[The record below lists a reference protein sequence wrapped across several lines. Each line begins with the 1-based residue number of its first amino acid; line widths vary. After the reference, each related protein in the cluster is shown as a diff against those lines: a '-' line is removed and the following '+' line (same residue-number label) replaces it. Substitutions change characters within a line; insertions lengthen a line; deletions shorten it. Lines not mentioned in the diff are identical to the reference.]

1 MILAID
7 IGNTNIVLG
16 CADSDRILFRERLAT
31 VQRETSLEYAVK
43 IKAALDINGIDRTQI
58 SGAVISSVVPSV
70 TNTVKAAAEKLIDG
84 KIMIVGPGIKT
95 GLKIQIDN
103 PAQLGSD
110 LYRRSNGRIRS
121 YHYYH
126 PGKQAQ
132 SLAAMDRYVDDP
144 AYVGIKIHPSWALTS
159 ADDERWRPVWEYAAA
174 HRLPILAH
182 TWDLSPTNPKQAYAF
197 PARFEKFVR
206 EYPGVKLILAHSGG
220 RCGGIRAA
228 AALGQKYPNVYV
240 DIAGDIWPNGFL
252 EFMAH
257 AIGAERIL
265 FGSDYTMMDQELM
278 LGVVVGASL
287 SIPEKENILYNNA
300 KALFRL

>member
-1 MILAID
+1 MIID
-7 IGNTNIVLG
+7 AHIHVGPM
-16 CADSDRILFRERLAT
+16 ARQY
-31 VQRETSLEYAVK
+31 VQDYSLETLLNKMDKLSIEQA
-43 IKAALDINGIDRTQI
+43 I
-58 SGAVISSVVPSV
+58 S
-70 TNTVKAAAEKLIDG
+70 TNTYVLDHLDFAYG
-84 KIMIVGPGIKT
+84 
-95 GLKIQIDN
+95 
-103 PAQLGSD
+103 AQLGSD
-110 LYRRSNGRIRS
+110 LYRRSSGRIRS

-144 AYVGIKIHPSWALTS
+144 AYVGIKIHPSWAWTS

-174 HRLPILAH
+174 HKLPILAH

-206 EYPGVKLILAHSGG
+206 EYPSVKLILAHSGG

-252 EFMAH
+252 EFIAR